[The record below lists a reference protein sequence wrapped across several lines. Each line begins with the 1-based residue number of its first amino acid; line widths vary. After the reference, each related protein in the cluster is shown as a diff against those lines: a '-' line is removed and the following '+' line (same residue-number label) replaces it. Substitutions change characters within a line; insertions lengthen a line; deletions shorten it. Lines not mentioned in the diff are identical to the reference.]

1 MSFQCTT
8 LLSDR
13 TAMRSNVVLTLPSL
27 SRTSDAQLWGRVQ
40 GSNPA
45 KFPPIARECVRSV
58 GEFMVSLPFARLR
71 NELRKSLI
79 LLARPTGFEPVT
91 SAFGGQR
98 SRELAMLHLR

>member
-13 TAMRSNVVLTLPSL
+13 TAMRSNVALTLPSL

-40 GSNPA
+40 GSNLA
-45 KFPPIARECVRSV
+45 KFPPIARECARSV
-58 GEFMVSLPFARLR
+58 GEFMVSSPLARPR

-91 SAFGGQR
+91 SAFGGQH
-98 SRELAMLHLR
+98 SIQPTHGAS